1 MLSPVTLECVKCVL
15 QLRDAEARRVL
26 CRTNYRLIPFL
37 ILAAFV
43 AATGDA
49 EDGVSIETFAQ
60 VNEGRYQVFA
70 QGGHQMAFQV
80 NMFMNEML
88 RQYETYF
95 NNVTLKRA
103 ARVVVF
109 SNNQDFRQYATAAIG
124 HPHPWLQG
132 YCKPMTD
139 SAGNSSFELVVY
151 QSGAVWPTLAHEGFH
166 QFLAYELGPR
176 IPVWLNEGMAQFFE
190 TSHYLGSTFDV
201 GSVNFSKLQQ
211 VQALIRSGKSPRL
224 NEIIGWN
231 PATFYGHAEIAYP
244 MSWALVYY
252 LLKSNQH
259 PAASAEFRQ
268 YLQAVRA
275 GGDDLQNAQERLSQ
289 SCQRWQSDFEESF
302 MRLGN
307 QMGLQ

>member
-1 MLSPVTLECVKCVL
+1 
-15 QLRDAEARRVL
+15 
-26 CRTNYRLIPFL
+26 L

-43 AATGDA
+43 ATASGA
-49 EDGVSIETFAQ
+49 EDTATVETFAQ

-88 RQYETYF
+88 RQYEKYF
-95 NNVTLKRA
+95 NNETLKRT

-109 SNNQDFRQYATAAIG
+109 SDNQDFRQYATTAMG

-139 SAGNSSFELVVY
+139 AAGNRSFELVVY
-151 QSGAVWPTLAHEGFH
+151 QSGSVWPTLAHEGFH

-176 IPVWLNEGMAQFFE
+176 IPVWLNEGMAQYFE

-201 GSVNFSKLQQ
+201 GGVNFAKLQQ
-211 VQALIRSGKSPRL
+211 VQTLIKSGKAPRL
-224 NEIIGWN
+224 QEIIQWN
-231 PATFYGHAEIAYP
+231 PATFYGQAGIAYP

-252 LLKSNQH
+252 FLKSNQN
-259 PAASAEFRQ
+259 PAASGEFRQ
-268 YLQAVRA
+268 YLQAVKA
-275 GGDDLQNAQERLSQ
+275 GGNDLQNAQERLLQ
-289 SCQRWQSDFEESF
+289 DCQRWQADFEESF
-302 MRLGN
+302 MRLGS
-307 QMGLQ
+307 QLGLQ